1 VAGFGLSL
9 QFCIGDAVLAGK
21 VEVAQRSFH
30 RTLRQLT
37 KLGTMLAAWMEALQN
52 PRSISRLLGLRI
64 SEGLNSKA
72 WEGYPSRQGEG
83 RTRPVLCSGVSSRPP
98 AGRALGKSKAN
109 SGNPSSPFTCGATLK
124 FLIDE
129 CLHTS
134 LVQVA
139 HAAGY
144 VADHV
149 NYLSLGGLK
158 DWQLLP
164 VIRERGFTI
173 VTNNGAD
180 FLAPFGKEPLH
191 PGIIIIV
198 PNVTPVLQRELLS
211 CHRGNLNW
219 PGVLLI
225 E

>member
-1 VAGFGLSL
+1 
-9 QFCIGDAVLAGK
+9 
-21 VEVAQRSFH
+21 
-30 RTLRQLT
+30 
-37 KLGTMLAAWMEALQN
+37 
-52 PRSISRLLGLRI
+52 
-64 SEGLNSKA
+64 
-72 WEGYPSRQGEG
+72 
-83 RTRPVLCSGVSSRPP
+83 
-98 AGRALGKSKAN
+98 LGKSKAN

-164 VIRERGFTI
+164 VIREREFTF
-173 VTNNGAD
+173 VTNNAAD
-180 FLAPFGKEPLH
+180 FLALFDKDIASGNHHYCPQCH
-191 PGIIIIV
+191 
-198 PNVTPVLQRELLS
+198 TSSSARTLQGR
-211 CHRGNLNW
+211 
-219 PGVLLI
+219 P
-225 E
+225 

>member
-1 VAGFGLSL
+1 M
-9 QFCIGDAVLAGK
+9 D
-21 VEVAQRSFH
+21 
-30 RTLRQLT
+30 
-37 KLGTMLAAWMEALQN
+37 
-52 PRSISRLLGLRI
+52 
-64 SEGLNSKA
+64 
-72 WEGYPSRQGEG
+72 
-83 RTRPVLCSGVSSRPP
+83 
-98 AGRALGKSKAN
+98 KSKAY
-109 SGNPSSPFTCGATLK
+109 SGNPSSPFTSRATLK

-139 HAAGY
+139 HASGY

-164 VIRERGFTI
+164 VIREREYTF

-180 FLAPFGKEPLH
+180 FLALFGKEPLH

-198 PNVTPVLQRELLS
+198 PNVTPVLQRELFKAAVGHIGAQDLTNS
-211 CHRGNLNW
+211 VVEVKYVRDRIVCSQYAL
-219 PGVLLI
+219 P
-225 E
+225 ESTD

>member
-1 VAGFGLSL
+1 MAGFGLSL
-9 QFCIGDAVLAGK
+9 QFCIGDVVLAGK

-72 WEGYPSRQGEG
+72 WEGYPSLDKEKVALAPFYVQAFPRG
-83 RTRPVLCSGVSSRPP
+83 RPLAV
-98 AGRALGKSKAN
+98 ALGKSKAN
-109 SGNPSSPFTCGATLK
+109 SGNPSSPFTCAATLK

-219 PGVLLI
+219 P
-225 E
+225 ESC